1 MDKCLNIK
9 LHDLDQ
15 KQLGIHFEIQ
25 EMTIFTQRS
34 IKNRV
39 SSISSTI
46 FSTMKQKQAFFKGK
60 QLVEILLF
68 CLMDVLKLP

>member
-25 EMTIFTQRS
+25 EMTIFYP
-34 IKNRV
+34 
-39 SSISSTI
+39 TI
-46 FSTMKQKQAFFKGK
+46 NKKSRFFD
-60 QLVEILLF
+60 QQHYF
-68 CLMDVLKLP
+68 